1 MVISE
6 HLNAF
11 VARRE
16 QVRKKNKGMQFVN
29 LGMPLVCICLVKK
42 TLRGKEDPNQNK
54 CFRSKSPV
62 MLTFKV
68 YHP

>member
-16 QVRKKNKGMQFVN
+16 QVRKKTELQFFPTCN
-29 LGMPLVCICLVKK
+29 LAIILIV
-42 TLRGKEDPNQNK
+42 
-54 CFRSKSPV
+54 
-62 MLTFKV
+62 
-68 YHP
+68 